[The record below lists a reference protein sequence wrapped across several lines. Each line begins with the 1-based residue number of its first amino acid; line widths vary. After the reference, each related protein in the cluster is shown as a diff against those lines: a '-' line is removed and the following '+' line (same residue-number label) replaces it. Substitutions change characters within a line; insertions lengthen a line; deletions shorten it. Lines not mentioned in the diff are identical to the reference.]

1 MDMYF
6 LLGDDEN
13 VLDSG
18 GICELYLN
26 YLERVGKQK

>member
-1 MDMYF
+1 MYF

-18 GICELYLN
+18 GICELDFN
-26 YLERVGKQK
+26 YLEREETKAI